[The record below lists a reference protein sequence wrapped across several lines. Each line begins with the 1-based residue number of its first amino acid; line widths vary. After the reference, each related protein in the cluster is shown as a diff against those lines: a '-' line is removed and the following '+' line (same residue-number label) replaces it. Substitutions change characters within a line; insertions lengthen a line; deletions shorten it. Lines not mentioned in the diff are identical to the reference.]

1 MMTSIERM
9 RKNREEITGLSQK
22 RILNMNLDAERRYMK
37 NFIGEEVREPEK
49 LDENSL
55 NRGNP
60 FMATG
65 KIVSKNAIDSF
76 IERIREKNRLQQ

>member
-22 RILNMNLDAERRYMK
+22 RILNMNLDAERRYIK
-37 NFIGEEVREPEK
+37 ENTGEELQELEK
-49 LDENSL
+49 LNKTFL

-60 FMATG
+60 FMATD
-65 KIVSKNAIDSF
+65 KIASKNTFNNF
-76 IERIREKNRLQQ
+76 IKRIRGKHSSR

>member
-1 MMTSIERM
+1 MYLLKEF
-9 RKNREEITGLSQK
+9 
-22 RILNMNLDAERRYMK
+22 LNMNLDAERRYMK
-37 NFIGEEVREPEK
+37 KFIGEEVRELEK

-65 KIVSKNAIDSF
+65 KIVSKNEIDSF
-76 IERIREKNRLQQ
+76 IERIREKNRL